1 MKTKTYIKI
10 LEICTFLFFVET
22 VGIAVIFRFGF

>member
-1 MKTKTYIKI
+1 MKTKTYIKL

-22 VGIAVIFRFGF
+22 ICIAVIFKFGF